1 MMQIQKRFRFSLIM
15 TKQKKNKDDHEAK
28 EFYFL
33 GEIFAEGDPN
43 PIHMEST
50 NDDAFEI
57 LYRLDVPVRSDIYD
71 YIVT

>member
-1 MMQIQKRFRFSLIM
+1 MR
-15 TKQKKNKDDHEAK
+15 K
-28 EFYFL
+28 EQ
-33 GEIFAEGDPN
+33 GKPN

-71 YIVT
+71 YIVKD